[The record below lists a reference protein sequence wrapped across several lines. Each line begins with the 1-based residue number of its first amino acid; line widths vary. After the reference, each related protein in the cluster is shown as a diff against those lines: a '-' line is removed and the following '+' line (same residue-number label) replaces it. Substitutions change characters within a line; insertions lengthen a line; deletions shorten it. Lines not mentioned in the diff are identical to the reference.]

1 MAKTVTIYGGSG
13 FLGRAIAQRMA
24 RDGWRVRVACRRP
37 NEALAVRGYGAVGQV
52 EPVLCN
58 IRDEG
63 SVAAAMAGADA
74 VINCVGTFDRGGAN
88 NFTAVMVDGA
98 GRVARLAAANG
109 VGTLVHISAIGAD
122 PDGASL
128 YTQAKGRGEEAVRA
142 AFPKAA
148 ILRPSVLFGPGDNFF
163 NRFGGQALCGPFL
176 PLVGGDSLLQP
187 AYVEDVAQ
195 AAAIC
200 AEGRAGARTLELGG
214 PDRESLRDLMHR
226 MLKVID
232 RRRLVVNLPFWIGSI
247 IGGVLDIGSAM
258 IGRLI
263 PNRILTRDQVTS
275 LRSDNVVAPGAAG
288 FEALGIVPTAMGAIL
303 PDYLWRFR
311 PSGQFDAI
319 KASAQNLRNP
329 N

>member
-63 SVAAAMAGADA
+63 SVASAMAGADA

-98 GRVARLAAANG
+98 ARVARLAAANG

-128 YTQAKGRGEEAVRA
+128 YAQAKGRGEEAVRA

-176 PLVGGDSLLQP
+176 PLVGGDSLFQP

-232 RRRLVVNLPFWIGSI
+232 RRRLVVNLPFWIGSV